1 MSIVAHVCHCFANF
15 RHFNVVFLKK
25 KGSQLKKIEKRGT
38 NGPNMWKTWVFRCLT
53 GEWFTKIFLIQAAAC
68 MNVSK
73 SPNRVV
79 VTLW

>member
-1 MSIVAHVCHCFANF
+1 MCVIVSPIFAISMWF
-15 RHFNVVFLKK
+15 SSKK
-25 KGSQLKKIEKRGT
+25 KGSQLKKIEKHGT

-79 VTLW
+79 ENLSGNLIT